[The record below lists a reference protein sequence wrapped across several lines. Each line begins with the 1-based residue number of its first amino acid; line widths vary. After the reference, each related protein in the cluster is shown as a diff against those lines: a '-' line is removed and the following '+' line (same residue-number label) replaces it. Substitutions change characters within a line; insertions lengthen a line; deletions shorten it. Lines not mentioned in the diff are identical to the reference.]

1 MGMKVEMEVGWI
13 MHLNISKIMEF
24 HFNLNIHIKDMIK
37 NEKLYIID
45 LN

>member
-1 MGMKVEMEVGWI
+1 METKVEMEVGWI
-13 MHLNISKIMEF
+13 MHLNILKIMES
-24 HFNLNIHIKDMIK
+24 HFKQIILIKDMIK